1 MDRIKDKYDPDKNAN
16 LLFATRDDPD
26 TSANIRFACRDE
38 IFRDF
43 KSAIRNPKS
52 QIILIG
58 VGNEFRG
65 DDAVGLLIARRL
77 TEMNLPGVTVRELS
91 GEGAALMEAWQGADA
106 VFLFDAVFTGKKP
119 AGTIYRMD
127 AHAQTIPADFF
138 HYSTH
143 RFGAAEA
150 VELAREL
157 GQLPLRL
164 IIFGVEGEDFDYG
177 AKLSPAVE
185 KTLPEVIN
193 QIATDL
199 KGF

>member
-1 MDRIKDKYDPDKNAN
+1 MDRIKGNPACPD
-16 LLFATRDDPD
+16 
-26 TSANIRFACRDE
+26 SAGE
-38 IFRDF
+38 
-43 KSAIRNPKS
+43 S

-150 VELAREL
+150 VELARTL
-157 GQLPLRL
+157 DQLPPRL
-164 IIFGVEGEDFDYG
+164 IIFGIEGKNFDYG

-185 KTLPEVIN
+185 QTIQEMVNKVILE
-193 QIATDL
+193 I
-199 KGF
+199 KSV